1 MRRFAL
7 CSQKPGGYPR
17 RRMSRTPGCTVVEVL
32 VALVVFAFGA
42 LGLAAETAALT
53 RLLARAQRAAAVTAA
68 ATARLERLRAGACAV
83 RQDGAETLARG
94 SATLATLQWT
104 WSSARDSSYQVLV
117 VASPGPVARS
127 RARAES
133 LRAVVSCR
141 R

>member
-1 MRRFAL
+1 
-7 CSQKPGGYPR
+7 
-17 RRMSRTPGCTVVEVL
+17 MSRTPGWTVVEVL
-32 VALVVFAFGA
+32 VALVVFAFGV

-68 ATARLERLRAGACAV
+68 ATARLERLRAGACAQ

-104 WSSARDSSYQVLV
+104 WSSTRDSSYQVLV
-117 VASPGPVARS
+117 VAAPGPVARP

-133 LRAVVSCR
+133 LWAVIPCR